1 MQTTENPYLQ
11 WYPGALA
18 LARNLL
24 GCHASAEDV
33 LQTSMSKTLGS
44 STLPLD
50 EAAQRVWFF
59 KVVRNG
65 CFDHLRD
72 QKKFATDTCIEQ
84 AAGFIDAP
92 DMVEATQRQ
101 QWVRTA
107 LQSLPSEQREIIVLR
122 DVNDLSYADIAH
134 ILQLNSGTV
143 MSRLHRARMALR
155 AALLELEQ
163 DAENGR
169 TAQNAIAANALSATS
184 SPGGTHE

>member
-24 GCHASAEDV
+24 GCRASAEDV

-44 STLPLD
+44 ATLPLD

-59 KVVRNG
+59 TVVRNG
-65 CFDHLRD
+65 CLDYLRH
-72 QKKFATDTCIEQ
+72 QKRFASDACAES
-84 AAGFIDAP
+84 AVGFIEAP
-92 DMVEATQRQ
+92 DIVEVSERR
-101 QWVRTA
+101 QWVRAA
-107 LQSLPSEQREIIVLR
+107 LQILNSEQREIIVLR

-155 AALLELEQ
+155 SALLELEHG
-163 DAENGR
+163 AGNG
-169 TAQNAIAANALSATS
+169 TVTQNTLTSIATSATS
-184 SPGGTHE
+184 SPGGTYE

>member
-33 LQTSMSKTLGS
+33 LQTSISKTLGS
-44 STLPLD
+44 SALPID

-65 CFDHLRD
+65 CFDYLRD
-72 QKKFATDTCIEQ
+72 QKRFNADADIEEAVGFSDTPDLV
-84 AAGFIDAP
+84 DAS
-92 DMVEATQRQ
+92 QRQ
-101 QWVRTA
+101 QWVRAA
-107 LQSLPSEQREIIVLR
+107 LLTLSSEQREIIVLR

-155 AALLELEQ
+155 QALLMLEKSHPVSTQ
-163 DAENGR
+163 A
-169 TAQNAIAANALSATS
+169 TSATS